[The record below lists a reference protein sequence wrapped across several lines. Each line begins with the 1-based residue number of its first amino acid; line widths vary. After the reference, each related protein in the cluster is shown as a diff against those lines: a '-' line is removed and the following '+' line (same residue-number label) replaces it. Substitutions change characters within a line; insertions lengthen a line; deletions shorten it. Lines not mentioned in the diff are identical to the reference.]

1 MGIDNERLRKELRL
15 ARADAKDRGI
25 ILTCAVLCGFG
36 TTLAAMGHEWI
47 GLTLWTVSLG
57 TWIGVLWASYRRW
70 KREGG
75 DGK

>member
-15 ARADAKDRGI
+15 ARADAKDREI

-36 TTLAAMGHEWI
+36 TTISAMGCELAGI
-47 GLTLWTVSLG
+47 ALWAASLG
-57 TWIGVLWASYRRW
+57 AWLGALLASYRRW

-75 DGK
+75 DSE